1 MLWHENPKIQSI
13 GQSMNQEKVGKL
25 TLSEMT
31 RPLFQILDG
40 GFNIIDM
47 NAVDVREYIHIRLDH
62 ITKHF
67 ENDEMVR
74 TDTYHELELCKEEN
88 F

>member
-1 MLWHENPKIQSI
+1 MDQD
-13 GQSMNQEKVGKL
+13 KVGKL
-25 TLSEMT
+25 SLNKLNKAM
-31 RPLFQILDG
+31 FQILDG
-40 GFNIIDM
+40 GFNIVDM

-88 F
+88 FQ